1 MPESSSRRTSM
12 NNRRLIVDATP
23 DAYEMVVWTLEAS
36 SWRRMFSKEY
46 SPATTVTLKESHV
59 KNKEV
64 SRLFNAMT
72 AATTPPERRCE
83 GRGEYR
89 CRCSYEVAEAID
101 REVAF
106 FEYGEAFAL
115 NRSVGGML
123 LVMGHALHV
132 AQLVEV
138 QAFHSQL
145 GRTVNV
151 CEARWTRP
159 IQVESLGNLY
169 LVGCRR
175 LFGLIT
181 ILRSE

>member
-1 MPESSSRRTSM
+1 
-12 NNRRLIVDATP
+12 
-23 DAYEMVVWTLEAS
+23 
-36 SWRRMFSKEY
+36 MFSKQY
-46 SPATTVTLKESHV
+46 SPATTVTLKEPHV

-64 SRLFNAMT
+64 SRLFDAMPIS
-72 AATTPPERRCE
+72 TTPPERRRE
-83 GRGEYR
+83 ARGEYR
-89 CRCSYEVAEAID
+89 CRCSYEMAEAID

-115 NRSVGGML
+115 NRSVEGML

-132 AQLVEV
+132 AQLIEV
-138 QAFHSQL
+138 HAFHSQL

-151 CEARWTRP
+151 CEARWARP

-175 LFGLIT
+175 LFGPIT
-181 ILRSE
+181 IWRYE

>member
-1 MPESSSRRTSM
+1 M
-12 NNRRLIVDATP
+12 ATQ
-23 DAYEMVVWTLEAS
+23 TLEEILSHSAAVT
-36 SWRRMFSKEY
+36 RRKRNLGNQDVGQAFPVM
-46 SPATTVTLKESHV
+46 PAMAIPS
-59 KNKEV
+59 
-64 SRLFNAMT
+64 
-72 AATTPPERRCE
+72 ERRCKV
-83 GRGEYR
+83 RVKYR